1 MKTLRFIFATALILC
16 TTTLASAATF
26 SMYEGI
32 IYDNGTPSWFA
43 DPLASTNYDFTT
55 PQSWSATFS
64 SPGTYAYGIFVDTE
78 ISEADNTFFN
88 EQGLVAA
95 AAPDSRLSWQ
105 IDDPWYGTIY
115 GNFLAN
121 ALSNSN
127 DVASAPVDFDGDGI
141 VDTNDV
147 SMALIWNF
155 TLADGEA
162 VKLDFL
168 LSSVMPASGFYL
180 ADFDPLSNETLYFST
195 ALTPLD
201 NGTTPIPEPSTFVLL
216 GSALAGLGLYARRR
230 RAN

>member
-1 MKTLRFIFATALILC
+1 MKTLRLILATALILC
-16 TTTLASAATF
+16 TGSFASAATL
-26 SMYEGI
+26 SMFEGI
-32 IYDNGTPSWFA
+32 ISDNGTPSWFV
-43 DPLASTNYDFTT
+43 DPSAGANYDFTT

-78 ISEADNTFFN
+78 ISETDNTFFN

-95 AAPDSRLSWQ
+95 TAPDSRLSWQ
-105 IDDPWYGTIY
+105 IDDPWNGTIY
-115 GNFLAN
+115 DNFFAN
-121 ALSNSN
+121 TLTSTN
-127 DVASAPVDFDGDGI
+127 DVASAPEDIDGDGF

-147 SMALIWNF
+147 SMAFMWNF

-180 ADFDPLSNETLYFST
+180 ADFDPTSDETLYFST

-201 NGTTPIPEPSTFVLL
+201 NGPAPVPEPSTFVLL
-216 GSALAGLGLYARRR
+216 GSALVGLGLYARRR
-230 RAN
+230 RVN